1 MGGLAGALLDVLLGQ
16 YIEDDNSARQIEL
29 DLLSGNLLLQ
39 NIAVRSGA
47 LQRAL
52 GLPLVIKSGVIGRIQ
67 LTIPWSKLG
76 SEPTRL
82 QLDGLLML
90 VTPQSEADW
99 DAEAEEER
107 NEARKQAALA
117 KRTAAE
123 REKAQAQAQAGK
135 EVKEKQSFL
144 SKLTTQ
150 VLDRLQATARGARRQ
165 LAMRSS
171 PRMRSARVAARVP
184 RPGCCVSMW
193 FRRQR
198 AAAFAPLVAPCAC
211 HSSAR
216 VLARWT

>member
-67 LTIPWSKLG
+67 LTIPWSKLS

-117 KRTAAE
+117 KREAQVAE

-150 VLDRLQATARGARRQ
+150 VLDRLQAHRE
-165 LAMRSS
+165 
-171 PRMRSARVAARVP
+171 
-184 RPGCCVSMW
+184 
-193 FRRQR
+193 
-198 AAAFAPLVAPCAC
+198 
-211 HSSAR
+211 
-216 VLARWT
+216 